1 MLQIVLLAAVA
12 LFLFWRL
19 RSVLGSREGFEKT
32 MQEIQTNTNNVESVI
47 NPSKPDD
54 DGDIDNDISDYV
66 EENSKNAKTLK
77 LIKSA
82 NKEFTVESFVSGA
95 KKAYEIILMAFENS
109 DLKTLKPLL
118 DKAVYESFKAVVED
132 REKKQLSI
140 EANFIGMRDI
150 RITNVYFDKK
160 SNTAEITVTFKSEIS
175 AVVKDRSGKVIE
187 GDSNDIKKQKDTWTF
202 TKKLSDKKP
211 NWFLKNTS

>member
-32 MQEIQTNTNNVESVI
+32 MQEIQTKTNNVQPVI
-47 NPSKPDD
+47 STPKADD
-54 DGDIDNDISDYV
+54 DLDNDISDYV
-66 EENSKNAKTLK
+66 EDNSENAKTLK
-77 LIKSA
+77 LIKDG
-82 NKEFTVESFVSGA
+82 NKDFTVESFVSGA

-118 DKAVYESFKAVVED
+118 EKPVYDSFKTVVEN
-132 REKKQLSI
+132 RAKKQLSI
-140 EANFIGMRDI
+140 EASFIGMRDI

-160 SNTAEITVTFKSEIS
+160 TNTAEITVAFKSEIS
-175 AVVKDRSGKVIE
+175 TVVKDKGGKIIE
-187 GDSNDIKKQKDTWTF
+187 GDPNEIKKQKDIWTF
-202 TKKLSDKKP
+202 SKKLTDKKP
-211 NWFLKNTS
+211 IWFLKSTS